1 VPPLDLTCP
10 SCGTER
16 TQRLSLLR
24 RFYGDGGFVGHAFL
38 IEGLERPHR
47 PWGFTAG
54 FLVGLLLGAISYV
67 ILPEEYQLFSVVP
80 LVLGWLGVGVRAR
93 MTYRDKRTKW
103 EIALEQYFL
112 CLRCGE
118 VFRPRKQRP
127 EPAPS

>member
-1 VPPLDLTCP
+1 MPPLDLTCP

-16 TQRLSLLR
+16 TQRLNLLR

-38 IEGLERPHR
+38 SEGLERPHQ

-67 ILPEEYQLFSVVP
+67 ILPEAYQLFSVLP

-93 MTYRDKRTKW
+93 MKYHDKRAKW
-103 EIALEQYFL
+103 ESALDQYFM
-112 CLRCGE
+112 CLRCGD

-127 EPAPS
+127 DVP

>member
-10 SCGTER
+10 SCGIDR

-24 RFYGDGGFVGHAFL
+24 RFYGDGGFVGQAFL
-38 IEGLERPHR
+38 LEGLERPHQ
-47 PWGFTAG
+47 PWGYTTGLF
-54 FLVGLLLGAISYV
+54 VGLLLGAMSYV
-67 ILPEEYQLFSVVP
+67 ILPEAYKLFSILP

-93 MTYRDKRTKW
+93 MNYRDKRAKW
-103 EIALEQYFL
+103 ESNLDQFFL

-127 EPAPS
+127 EVP